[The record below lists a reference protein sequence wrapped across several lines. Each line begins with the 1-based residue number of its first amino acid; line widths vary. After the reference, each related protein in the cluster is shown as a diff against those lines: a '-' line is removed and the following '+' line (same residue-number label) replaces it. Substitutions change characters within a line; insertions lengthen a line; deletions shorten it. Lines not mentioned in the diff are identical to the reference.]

1 MQEDDAGHAE
11 RNNKEDA
18 ILQGGTTRVGTSCNL
33 YTAPH
38 NAQNQ
43 HSAPTMH
50 RTSTQLPTM
59 HRTSTQLPT
68 MHGTSTQMLENT
80 QLIPPPRNRRDVPHL

>member
-18 ILQGGTTRVGTSCNL
+18 ILQGGTARVGTSCNL
-33 YTAPH
+33 YTAPRNAQNQHTAPH

-43 HSAPTMH
+43 HTAPHNARNQHADVRKHSADPT
-50 RTSTQLPTM
+50 TTQPT
-59 HRTSTQLPT
+59 
-68 MHGTSTQMLENT
+68 
-80 QLIPPPRNRRDVPHL
+80 